1 MSNAKLRNFAI
12 AAALCSAALLFAA
25 CGQTDDAASSE
36 SAEPSGIQ
44 SPATAG
50 DPEPDTPP
58 GEDAVQTDDG
68 SQPNPGNSSA
78 GDGASSAGDGQNGSA
93 GDPGSESE
101 AGGTEQEPA
110 AETSG
115 KAGLIPALEDT
126 ITVSQGIAYVTN
138 ASAIEVIVNKQRNLP
153 ADYEPDDLVVPDI
166 PFSFSGDDPK
176 KQMRKEA
183 AEAIEQLFAAAKED
197 GIELAGVSGYR
208 SYARQ
213 KAIFEANVQKK
224 GEQEANRVS
233 AYPGQSEHQTGLTMD
248 VSSKSV
254 NYALEEEFGESKE
267 GKWLAEHAHE
277 YGFIIRYP
285 KDKEDVTGYVYEPWH
300 IRYVGKELAAAVYES
315 GLTLEEFA
323 EQNSVPVS
331 AEK

>member
-1 MSNAKLRNFAI
+1 MRVSVLQENLAQALSIVSRAVDSRPTLPVLANVLLETDGDTRLRLSATNLELSITTYIGANVEKAGAITLPAKTFAELVNTLSPERVDLTLDAATHTVNLRCGTTSTNIKGI
-12 AAALCSAALLFAA
+12 AATEFPQLPEADSINRIALPGALLKAM
-25 CGQTDDAASSE
+25 
-36 SAEPSGIQ
+36 I
-44 SPATAG
+44 
-50 DPEPDTPP
+50 
-58 GEDAVQTDDG
+58 
-68 SQPNPGNSSA
+68 
-78 GDGASSAGDGQNGSA
+78 
-93 GDPGSESE
+93 
-101 AGGTEQEPA
+101 TE
-110 AETSG
+110 T
-115 KAGLIPALEDT
+115 
-126 ITVSQGIAYVTN
+126 
-138 ASAIEVIVNKQRNLP
+138 
-153 ADYEPDDLVVPDI
+153 
-166 PFSFSGDDPK
+166 
-176 KQMRKEA
+176 M
-183 AEAIEQLFAAAKED
+183 FAAAKED